1 MRLGQYVLRLMTVGV
16 ALGFALEARAQ
27 SASEEAPT
35 ENAQVPEGRSDGA
48 SSAKTESS
56 KDEAPSAKASNKD
69 GGGIEQITITAQKRR
84 QSAQDVGIS
93 VTAIQASE
101 ISNGAFTNAQELT
114 SLAVGVGTIQPNG
127 EANYA
132 IAIRGVA
139 NSDFTTN
146 VESPVAIYVDEV
158 YISQM
163 SGAGFQL
170 FDMERVEFLRGP
182 QGTLFGRNATG
193 GLAHF
198 VTRKPTE
205 APDGYVQFTYG
216 RFTQVKA
223 EAAVG
228 GAVIPGLLSVRASGA
243 GHWNSGYV
251 DNRLSEDNLNNAND
265 QAGRLQL
272 LLTPAKD
279 LSLLVNVRAATQ
291 DIRTGF
297 FENASSIR
305 AGELTP
311 GEVNPILDY
320 VDNDGDVFAGD
331 YNDPGFNK
339 LDTFG
344 ATATLNWKIA
354 GVDITSITDYQTVTR
369 DYIEDSDA
377 SPVSFFN
384 FFLSTDAEQI
394 SQELR
399 IAGGT
404 DWLNWVAGFYY
415 LNLETKDANGFE
427 SEPFGD
433 GVLAPAVEL
442 EATDALSGFDVP
454 YTTKTESWS
463 LFGQAEFQ
471 ILKSLSATL
480 GFRWIQDRKE
490 HSYSQNLVDF
500 LPNTRQRNGNP
511 NVRFTF
517 GTYEGERDDGIWSAR
532 VGLNWKPLEDILTYA
547 SWNRGVK
554 GGAFNSPIFP
564 PSEPLGYDDATFSY
578 DPEQLD
584 AFEVGFKSRFL
595 GRRLQLNASAYYYDY
610 KDYQAFQ
617 IIGIDTITS
626 NADATSM
633 GFEAEVLA
641 LPIEGLFISAGVAY
655 TDVEV
660 DLGNGTPKTTS
671 VQTPKWNVNGLIRY
685 ELPLLTGILGVQFD
699 ADWRDEH
706 FFALTRLETVTEDG
720 YVVANASIS
729 WTSGNGV
736 WSAAF
741 YVRNLFD
748 EEYLVQTFDLSG
760 EDVFGLTEQYYG
772 RPQWWGL
779 SLQWRFDSYSM

>member
-1 MRLGQYVLRLMTVGV
+1 MRIGHQWIAWSAVSI
-16 ALGFALEARAQ
+16 ALGWSSNAVAQ
-27 SASEEAPT
+27 SDSSAPT
-35 ENAQVPEGRSDGA
+35 EVDTSPAETTPSDDSQA
-48 SSAKTESS
+48 SK
-56 KDEAPSAKASNKD
+56 APAAA
-69 GGGIEQITITAQKRR
+69 GGIEQITITAQKRR

-93 VTAIQASE
+93 VTAVSASE
-101 ISNGAFTNAQELT
+101 IANGSFTNAQELT
-114 SLAVGVGTIQPNG
+114 SLAVGIGTIQPNG

-132 IAIRGVA
+132 LSIRGVA

-146 VESPVAIYVDEV
+146 VESPVAVYVDEV

-205 APDGYVQFTYG
+205 ELDGYMKLTYG

-223 EAAVG
+223 EAAAG

-251 DNRLSEDNLNNAND
+251 ENRLSEDNLNNAND
-265 QAGRLQL
+265 VAGRLQL
-272 LLTPAKD
+272 LLTPTDD
-279 LSLLVNVRAATQ
+279 LSLLVNIRAATQ

-297 FENASSIR
+297 FENASSVIS
-305 AGELTP
+305 GELTP
-311 GEVNPILDY
+311 GVVNPVLDY
-320 VDNDGDVFAGD
+320 VDTDGDVFAGD
-331 YNDPGFNK
+331 YNDPGFNQ

-344 ATATLNWKIA
+344 ATATLNWTVA
-354 GVDITSITDYQTVTR
+354 GVTVTSITDYQTVNR

-377 SPVSFFN
+377 SPVPFFN
-384 FFLSTDAEQI
+384 FFLSTDSDQF

-399 IAGGT
+399 VAGGV
-404 DWLNWVAGFYY
+404 DWVNWVAGFYY

-433 GVLAPAVEL
+433 GVLAPAVGL
-442 EATDALSGFDVP
+442 EATEALSGFDVP

-471 ILKSLSATL
+471 LLESLSATL
-480 GFRWIQDRKE
+480 GFRWIQDKKQ
-490 HSYSQNLVDF
+490 HNYAQNLVDF

-532 VGLNWKPLEDILTYA
+532 VGLNYKPWQELLAYA

-564 PSEPLGYDDATFSY
+564 PTEPLGYDDATFSY
-578 DPEQLD
+578 APEQLD
-584 AFEVGFKSRFL
+584 AFEVGIKSRFL
-595 GRRLQLNASAYYYDY
+595 GRRLQLNAAAYYYDY
-610 KDYQAFQ
+610 NDYQAFQ
-617 IIGIDTITS
+617 IIGIDTLTS
-626 NADATSM
+626 NADATSK
-633 GFEAEVLA
+633 GFELEALA
-641 LPIEGLFISAGVAY
+641 VPIAGLFISAGIAY
-655 TDVEV
+655 TDVDV
-660 DLGNGTPKTTS
+660 DLGNGTPTTTS
-671 VQTPKWNVNGLIRY
+671 VQTPKWNINGLIRY
-685 ELPLLTGILGVQFD
+685 EFPLFAGTLGLQFD

-706 FFALTRLETVTEDG
+706 FFALTGLETVTEDG
-720 YVVANASIS
+720 YIVANASIG
-729 WTSGNGV
+729 WTSPNGN
-736 WSAAF
+736 WAASF

-772 RPQWWGL
+772 RPQWWGF
-779 SLQWRFDSYSM
+779 SLQWRFDGTAL